1 MKAMILAAGRGER
14 MRPLTDH
21 TPKPLLP
28 LLGKPLIEY
37 HLEKLAAAGVTEVC
51 INTAWLGE
59 QFPQSLGDGSRWGVA
74 IHYQHEQEAL
84 ETGGGIF
91 KALPWLGEAPFL
103 VLNGDLY
110 CDIDFGDLP
119 QLADEELA
127 HLWVVNNPEHNP
139 NGDFAFEQN
148 RLVSEGREYATFSG
162 IGLYRPALF
171 AGCQHGRF
179 PLAPLLRQAIADD
192 RVSAT
197 WHQGI
202 WCDVGTP
209 QRLQQ
214 LEQQLDANLG

>member
-1 MKAMILAAGRGER
+1 

-74 IHYQHEQEAL
+74 IRYQHEQEAL

>member
-1 MKAMILAAGRGER
+1 

-74 IHYQHEQEAL
+74 IRYQHEQDAL

-91 KALPWLGEAPFL
+91 KALSWLGEAPFL